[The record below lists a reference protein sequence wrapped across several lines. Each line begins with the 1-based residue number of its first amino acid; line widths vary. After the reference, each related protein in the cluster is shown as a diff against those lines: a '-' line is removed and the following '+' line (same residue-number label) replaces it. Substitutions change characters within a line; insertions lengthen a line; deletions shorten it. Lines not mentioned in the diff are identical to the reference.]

1 MAFFMFSVHVFE
13 TDQKN
18 NLTYRSV
25 KSARFPSVL
34 NFFTNTFI
42 FLDFEA
48 RIKWLCDDSFLK
60 RFAPEIVAQVLVYFL
75 HEISYSTI
83 CKSTPYTESID
94 NIKPCMVARSDNLWT
109 V

>member
-48 RIKWLCDDSFLK
+48 RIK
-60 RFAPEIVAQVLVYFL
+60 
-75 HEISYSTI
+75 
-83 CKSTPYTESID
+83 
-94 NIKPCMVARSDNLWT
+94 
-109 V
+109 